1 MRFGSMLNS
10 LRVIS
15 STFITSCSL
24 HFAICVLSGP
34 GAPAAA
40 GGAPPGGRA
49 PGGGAAPGAAPA
61 RGAGPAPGGAPGAGP
76 APGPGPGPGPRAPG
90 PGPGPRAPGPGPM
103 LITGEPHQPVV
114 LYPIGATST

>member
-24 HFAICVLSGP
+24 HFAICALSGP

-61 RGAGPAPGGAPGAGP
+61 RGAGPAPG
-76 APGPGPGPGPRAPG
+76 PGPGPGPRAPG

-103 LITGEPHQPVV
+103 LITGEPNQPVV